1 MAAEI
6 HLPFVL
12 GESGDGGAG
21 TYTAYILDVSRNKR
35 LDVVLDDIEQNAH
48 SYTGG
53 DGVNVSSGYV
63 ISLTTATASKIGGV
77 KLGAT
82 ASDTNRPVSVDSNG
96 NAQVAMQEAD
106 ATHKGVARLTTTAT
120 ASADAQS
127 DATAITPKAVAAM
140 ITSAGGNYV
149 AGTGIDITNG
159 TISVTAAYVGKIDK
173 IGDVSGYGAND
184 TIAGKIAALEG
195 INYTGGTGVSISAG
209 YVISLNPATNN
220 ALGGVKLG
228 ATASDTSRPV
238 TDDGS
243 GNARVLMQEADG
255 THKGVVRLTTTGTA
269 TADAQSD
276 TTAITPAAVQNVV
289 SGMVQ
294 TAADTAVNN
303 KMWFGTK
310 AQYDAIVTKDPN
322 ILYFITY

>member
-35 LDVVLDDIEQNAH
+35 LDAVLDEIEQNAH

-53 DGVNVSSGYV
+53 DGVNVSAGYV

-82 ASDTNRPVSVDSNG
+82 ASDTNRPVSVDANG

-127 DATAITPKAVAAM
+127 DATAITPKAVNA
-140 ITSAGGNYV
+140 SLN
-149 AGTGIDITNG
+149 
-159 TISVTAAYVGKIDK
+159 TAAAAAVNLRLW
-173 IGDVSGYGAND
+173 SGTRAQY
-184 TIAGKIAALEG
+184 
-195 INYTGGTGVSISAG
+195 
-209 YVISLNPATNN
+209 N
-220 ALGGVKLG
+220 ALQ
-228 ATASDTSRPV
+228 AIDPDT
-238 TDDGS
+238 
-243 GNARVLMQEADG
+243 
-255 THKGVVRLTTTGTA
+255 
-269 TADAQSD
+269 
-276 TTAITPAAVQNVV
+276 
-289 SGMVQ
+289 
-294 TAADTAVNN
+294 
-303 KMWFGTK
+303 F
-310 AQYDAIVTKDPN
+310 
-322 ILYFITY
+322 YFINELQV